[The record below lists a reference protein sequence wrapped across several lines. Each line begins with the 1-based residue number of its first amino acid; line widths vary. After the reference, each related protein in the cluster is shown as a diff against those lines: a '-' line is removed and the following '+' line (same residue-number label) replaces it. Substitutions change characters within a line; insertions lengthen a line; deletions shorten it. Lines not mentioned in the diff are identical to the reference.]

1 MRLAD
6 RILRISESPTIAVS
20 TKATAMKAA
29 GVDVID
35 FSAGEP
41 DFPTP
46 ENVKQKGIEAIQ
58 KNITKYTAT
67 AGIKKI
73 RDAVAARYSQKY
85 GYPFQS
91 NEVIL
96 CNGAKQA
103 LFNLLFCLV
112 QEGDEV
118 LIPQPYW
125 VTFPEQ
131 VQMAGGVSIFI
142 PTREEDEF
150 VIDVKEI
157 EKRISSKTR
166 VLILNSPNNPSGA
179 VIPRDTMSAIVQICL
194 ERDIKIIFDECY
206 DCFVFSPFRHTS
218 PFHFFPEAKEITFVV
233 NTFSKAYSMTGWRLG
248 YAIGPAEVIA
258 ACDKLQ
264 GHITSNPSSISQMGG
279 LEALEGDQHSLQLMF
294 AEYAKRRE
302 FIYEALSSMP
312 GVRCNVPQGA
322 FYVFPNISAH
332 LRDQIRDSVAFCS
345 KLLEECHVGTVPG
358 SAFGMEGHL
367 RISYAT
373 SMDNL
378 REGCARIYDFLKT

>member
-264 GHITSNPSSISQMGG
+264 GHITSNPSSISQMAG
-279 LEALEGDQHSLQLMF
+279 LEALDGDQHSLQLMF